1 MVAVKRLFGGAKREF
16 TGYSVMDLR
25 TEAWTGAVVALVVV
39 SALSLAPTQAQESGG
54 RCALRDIQTDIRP
67 GPNDKPVA
75 VTIGFRLIDVTDI
88 DDVSQTIA
96 VDFLLSQSW
105 VDPRLTAFEGCQ
117 FELSE
122 VWTPQVDV
130 INAGR
135 LFKRLGENIEVL
147 ASGRVRY
154 MQRISGSLVFAY
166 YAKRFPFDRHKIGL
180 LLLSVEYGERA
191 VVFDIDEE
199 LTGKAERVFNV
210 PNWNIADVEARVG
223 TIYLDVNN
231 RDHSTFNI
239 IISANRLP
247 YYYLWKVLMPLFL
260 IVMMSWSVFW
270 IDPAQFG
277 PQLGMSSTS
286 MLTLIAFQ
294 FAMSNMLP
302 PLNYF
307 TDLDK
312 FAAASTLLVFLALVE
327 SLATSYLV
335 CYDRRETALRADR
348 ACRWLFP
355 LAFMVYTGWIFY
367 L

>member
-1 MVAVKRLFGGAKREF
+1 MKRVLGGVKREVTGNSVVDIRAKF
-16 TGYSVMDLR
+16 
-25 TEAWTGAVVALVVV
+25 WTGAVVALVVV

-54 RCALRDIQTDIRP
+54 RCVLSDIQTDIRP

-75 VTIGFRLIDVTDI
+75 VTIGFRLIDVTNI

-122 VWTPQVDV
+122 VWVPQVDV

-135 LFKRLGENIEVL
+135 LFKRLRERIEVL
-147 ASGRVRY
+147 ASGRVRH

-166 YAKRFPFDRHKIGL
+166 YAQRFPFDRHKIGL
-180 LLLSVEYGERA
+180 LLLSVEYGERD

-210 PNWNIADVEARVG
+210 PNWEIAGLEARVG
-223 TIYLDVNN
+223 TMHLDVYD
-231 RDHSTFNI
+231 RDHSAFNI

-247 YYYLWKVLMPLFL
+247 YYYIWKVIMPLFV
-260 IVMMSWSVFW
+260 IIMMSWSVFW
-270 IDPAQFG
+270 IDPAHFG
-277 PQLGMSSTS
+277 SQVAMSSAS

-294 FAMSNMLP
+294 ITMSNMLP

-307 TDLDK
+307 TDLDR
-312 FAAASTLLVFLALVE
+312 FAAASTLLVFLALVQ
-327 SLATSYLV
+327 SIMTSYLV
-335 CYDRRETALRADR
+335 HNDRRETALRTDGV
-348 ACRWLFP
+348 CRWLFP
-355 LAFMVYTGWIFY
+355 LAFMGYTGWIFY

>member
-1 MVAVKRLFGGAKREF
+1 MVAVKRVFGGAKREV
-16 TGYSVMDLR
+16 TGHSVMDLR
-25 TEAWTGAVVALVVV
+25 TKAWTGAVVALIAV
-39 SALSLAPTQAQESGG
+39 SALSLAQTQAQESDG
-54 RCALRDIQTDIRP
+54 RCEPSDIQTNVRP

-75 VTIGFRLIDVTDI
+75 VTIGFRLINVTDI

-96 VDFLLSQSW
+96 ADFLLSQSW

-135 LFKRLGENIEVL
+135 LFKRLGENIEIL

-166 YAKRFPFDRHKIGL
+166 YAQRFPFDRHKIGL

-223 TIYLDVNN
+223 TMYMDVND

-247 YYYLWKVLMPLFL
+247 DFYIWKVIMPLVL

-270 IDPAQFG
+270 IDPAHFG
-277 PQLGMSSTS
+277 PQVAMSSAS

-294 FAMSNMLP
+294 ITMSNMLP

-307 TDLDK
+307 TDLDR
-312 FAAASTLLVFLALVE
+312 FAAASTLLVFLALVQ
-327 SLATSYLV
+327 SITTSYLV
-335 CYDRRETALRADR
+335 HNDRRETALRTDG

-355 LAFMVYTGWIFY
+355 LTFMGYTGWIFY